1 MPNAL
6 RKSKEATDWPE
17 PGASGAAGL
26 LGGRTV
32 LGRRVAN
39 AVDAHDLILAGLPAT
54 SLHHL
59 VDSLSEIEVQ
69 RALEQAVGLSLR
81 TLQRT
86 RHDPERR
93 LSTEQSGRVWKFAE
107 VLAKAPDRLGSQKQA
122 EHWLDSPAL
131 GLGRR
136 RPLDL
141 MTTPA
146 GLDMVETYLGRLEYG
161 VYT

>member
-1 MPNAL
+1 MSTAL
-6 RKSKEATDWPE
+6 RKSKDSNDWQEAGTL
-17 PGASGAAGL
+17 GAANL
-26 LGGRTV
+26 LGGRAV
-32 LGRRVAN
+32 LGRKVAN
-39 AVDAHDLILAGLPAT
+39 EVDAHELILAGLSAT

-86 RHDPERR
+86 RHDPDRR
-93 LSTEQSGRVWKFAE
+93 LSTEQSGRVWRFAE
-107 VLAKAPDRLGSQKQA
+107 VLAKATDLLGSQKQA
-122 EHWLDSPAL
+122 EQWLDSPAL

-141 MTTPA
+141 MATPA
-146 GLDMVETYLGRLEYG
+146 GLDMIENYLGRLEYG